1 MDLPTRDMKELR
13 RVRGRVLLIVLLILV
28 LAAAGGL
35 VYLGLNPPNPASKP
49 VEKVLPNDKFQV
61 H

>member
-1 MDLPTRDMKELR
+1 MG
-13 RVRGRVLLIVLLILV
+13 RGLLIVLVVLV

-35 VYLGLNPPNPASKP
+35 VFLGLNPPTPASKP
-49 VEKVLPNDKFQV
+49 IEKVIPNDKFQA